1 MDMPQESTTRR
12 GRKPSIATAARHT
25 RDLKKSV
32 KVLARELEEL
42 ESRLSVLDK
51 FYRSR
56 ERLLTQAR
64 RGGGGGGGMR
74 GRGPNVRD
82 VALEILKKGGEPM
95 NIATLASHVIR
106 RKGGRAGA
114 NFTQNLGAALYR
126 DRRFK
131 RTGRGLYSAR

>member
-1 MDMPQESTTRR
+1 MPRGTNARR

-25 RDLKKSV
+25 RDLKKAV
-32 KVLARELEEL
+32 RALARDLDGLEK
-42 ESRLSVLDK
+42 RLALLDK

-56 ERLLTQAR
+56 ERLLTQVR
-64 RGGGGGGGMR
+64 RGSGAGAGLR
-74 GRGPNVRD
+74 GKGPNVRD
-82 VALEILKKGGEPM
+82 VALDILKKGGRAM
-95 NIATLASHVIR
+95 NIAALAALVIR
-106 RKGGRAGA
+106 KKGGRAGA